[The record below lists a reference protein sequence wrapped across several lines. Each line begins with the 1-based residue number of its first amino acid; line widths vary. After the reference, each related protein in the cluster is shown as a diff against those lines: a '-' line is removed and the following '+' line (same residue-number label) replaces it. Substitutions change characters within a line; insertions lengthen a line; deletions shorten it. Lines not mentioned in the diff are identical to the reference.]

1 MQVQGTRRPL
11 VGPVDVAIIG
21 GGLAGLV
28 AALSAARQ
36 GRRVALF
43 EASARPGGNARIAA
57 GVFIASDDL
66 AALRAYVPD
75 GDPALQALF
84 VEGYPEAMAFLE
96 REGLPLGALERAP
109 GARVLRAMGVG
120 QPGRRD
126 AFVDAL
132 IERVRAAGVQIIE
145 SCPVRSIEPVAGG
158 YCIGLK
164 SADEVR
170 AAHVVIATGG
180 FAASPDL
187 LAAFMG
193 PGAVHLRRRSL
204 DGAAGDGLR
213 LARSL
218 GAALRGDM
226 AAYYGHTMADCPLGV
241 DQWQPLTPY
250 FARLGILVDRRGRR
264 FTDESASFLEESN
277 PQAAT
282 RAGIDRYWMIVDE
295 RIRTGDAVEV
305 GIAQRADWLQA
316 ARSAG
321 VPLVVADSLEALAA
335 QLAAD
340 GVDADALVAEIAR
353 FNAAVRA
360 GVGATLVPPRQAAAT
375 PLERAPFYAMRAVA
389 GITATCG
396 GIAVDA
402 ECRVIASNGLPLA
415 GLYAAGVD
423 AGGVFGRTYAGF
435 LSWCA
440 VSGRRAGLSAARAV
454 RLA

>member
-1 MQVQGTRRPL
+1 MTHADR
-11 VGPVDVAIIG
+11 VDVAVIG

-28 AALSAARQ
+28 AALSAASE
-36 GRRVALF
+36 GCRVTLI
-43 EASARPGGNARIAA
+43 EATARPGGNARIAA

-75 GDPALQALF
+75 GDRALQALF
-84 VEGYPEAMAFLE
+84 VAGYPDAMAFLE
-96 REGLPLGALERAP
+96 GQGVPLGALERAP
-109 GARVLRAMGVG
+109 GSRVLRPMGLG

-126 AFVDAL
+126 AFVDGL
-132 IERVRAAGVQIIE
+132 LERVRKAGVRIRVN
-145 SCPVRSIEPVAGG
+145 SPVRSIEPAEGG
-158 YCIGLK
+158 YSIRL
-164 SADEVR
+164 SAPDGVR
-170 AAHVVIATGG
+170 ASRVVMATGG

-187 LAAFMG
+187 LAEFMG
-193 PGAVHLRRRSL
+193 PGAAHLRRRSL

-218 GAALRGDM
+218 GAALAGDM
-226 AAYYGHTMADCPLGV
+226 AAYYGHTMADCPLEV

-264 FTDESASFLEESN
+264 FTDESASFLEEAN

-316 ARSAG
+316 ARAAG
-321 VPLVVADSLEALAA
+321 VPLVVADSLAGLAA

-340 GVDADALVAEIAR
+340 GVDGDALIAEVEG

-360 GVGATLVPPRQAAAT
+360 GRGSALAMPRTAAAT

-402 ECRVIASNGLPLA
+402 DCRVLA
-415 GLYAAGVD
+415 PDRQPIPGLYAAGVD

-440 VSGRRAGLSAARAV
+440 VSGRQAGLSAARAAP
-454 RLA
+454 RT